1 MNIEIIIKYWAG
13 ISSLFLEMS
22 PFLMLGFL
30 ISGLLYI
37 MISKETIANN
47 LGKPGA
53 LSVIKA
59 AIFGVP
65 MPLCSCGVIPV
76 AASLYKRGASKGATL
91 SFLIST
97 PQTGV
102 DSILI
107 TYGMLGPIFAI
118 ARPVIALITGVIGGL
133 FTEQILSED
142 YTTSIKMNH
151 KHPKKTLKDAI
162 KYAFISLP
170 QDIAWPLIKGI
181 ILAGLITLLI
191 PDNFFQDYG
200 ITGWSAMILM
210 ALVSIPMYICATA
223 SVPIAA
229 GLIISGNLEP
239 GAAFVFLMAGPAT
252 NIATISVIR
261 KTLGTKIV
269 YIYLSTIFICAI
281 FFGVLINKYIIIN
294 QNIIAHQMN
303 QNNWLHILSG
313 LLLLVVCLYAILN
326 KFFIH
331 DVVDEIDN
339 KADVAFI
346 VKGMT
351 CNHCKETVT
360 EAIKACDGIQ
370 DVTINLESGETFIYG
385 NNLNKQHIITSINNV
400 GYSIGEIA

>member
-1 MNIEIIIKYWAG
+1 MNIEILIKYWNG
-13 ISSLFLEMS
+13 MSSLFLEMS

-37 MISKETIANN
+37 IISKETIANN

-107 TYGMLGPIFAI
+107 TYGMLGPIFAM

-133 FTEQILSED
+133 FTEQIISED

-151 KHPKKTLKDAI
+151 KHPKKTLKDAL

-191 PDNFFQDYG
+191 PHNFFQDYG

-210 ALVSIPMYICATA
+210 AVLSIPMYICATA

-229 GLIISGNLEP
+229 GLISSGIEP

-252 NIATISVIR
+252 NIATISVIIN
-261 KTLGTKIV
+261 TLGKKIV
-269 YIYLSTIFICAI
+269 YIYLSTIFTCSII
-281 FFGVLINKYIIIN
+281 FGALINKFIIIN
-294 QNIIAHQMN
+294 LNSMHHQMN
-303 QNNWLHILSG
+303 HNHWLNILSG
-313 LLLLVVCLYAILN
+313 LLLLAVCIYAISN
-326 KFFIH
+326 KFFIK
-331 DVVDEIDN
+331 DEIENLKN
-339 KADVAFI
+339 KADLSFI

-360 EAIKACDGIQ
+360 EAIKTCDGMQ
-370 DVTINLESGETFIYG
+370 EVTINLESGKTFIYG
-385 NNLNKQHIITSINNV
+385 NNLNKQQIITSINNV
-400 GYSIGEIA
+400 GYSIGNNT

>member
-1 MNIEIIIKYWAG
+1 MNIEILIKYWNG

-37 MISKETIANN
+37 IISKETITNN

-107 TYGMLGPIFAI
+107 TYGMLGPVFAMT
-118 ARPVIALITGVIGGL
+118 RPVIALITGVIGGL
-133 FTEQILSED
+133 FTEQINSED
-142 YTTSIKMNH
+142 YTTSIKTNH

-170 QDIAWPLIKGI
+170 QDIAGPLIKGI
-181 ILAGLITLLI
+181 LMAGLITLLI

-210 ALVSIPMYICATA
+210 AVLSIPMYICATA

-229 GLIISGNLEP
+229 GLISSGIEP

-252 NIATISVIR
+252 NIATISVIIN
-261 KTLGTKIV
+261 TLGKKIV
-269 YIYLSTIFICAI
+269 YIYLSTIFTCSIISGA
-281 FFGVLINKYIIIN
+281 LINKFIIIN
-294 QNIIAHQMN
+294 LNSMHHQMN
-303 QNNWLHILSG
+303 HNHWLNILSG
-313 LLLLVVCLYAILN
+313 LLLLAVCIYAISS
-326 KFFIH
+326 KFFIK
-331 DVVDEIDN
+331 DVIENLDN
-339 KADVAFI
+339 KADLSFI

-360 EAIKACDGIQ
+360 EAINTCDGIQ
-370 DVTINLESGETFIYG
+370 DVTINLESGQTFIYG

>member
-1 MNIEIIIKYWAG
+1 MNIEILIKYWNG

-37 MISKETIANN
+37 IISKETITNN

-133 FTEQILSED
+133 FTEQINSED
-142 YTTSIKMNH
+142 YTTSIKTNH

-181 ILAGLITLLI
+181 LMAGLITLLI

-210 ALVSIPMYICATA
+210 AVLSIPMYICATA

-229 GLIISGNLEP
+229 GLISSGIEP

-252 NIATISVIR
+252 NIATISVIIN
-261 KTLGTKIV
+261 TLGKKIV
-269 YIYLSTIFICAI
+269 YIYLSTIFTCSII
-281 FFGVLINKYIIIN
+281 FGALINKFIIIDLN
-294 QNIIAHQMN
+294 SMHHQMN
-303 QNNWLHILSG
+303 HNHWLNILSG
-313 LLLLVVCLYAILN
+313 LLLLAVCIYAISS
-326 KFFIH
+326 KFFIK
-331 DVVDEIDN
+331 DVIENLKI
-339 KADVAFI
+339 KADLSFI

-360 EAIKACDGIQ
+360 EAINTCDGIQ
-370 DVTINLESGETFIYG
+370 DVTINLESGQTFIYG

>member
-1 MNIEIIIKYWAG
+1 MNIEILIKYWNG

-37 MISKETIANN
+37 FISKETIANN

-107 TYGMLGPIFAI
+107 TYGMLGPVFAM

-133 FTEQILSED
+133 FTEQINSED
-142 YTTSIKMNH
+142 YTTSIKTNH

-170 QDIAWPLIKGI
+170 QDIAGPLIKGI
-181 ILAGLITLLI
+181 LMAGLITLLI

-210 ALVSIPMYICATA
+210 AVLSIPMYICATA

-229 GLIISGNLEP
+229 GLISSGIEP

-252 NIATISVIR
+252 NIATISVIIN
-261 KTLGTKIV
+261 TLGKKIV
-269 YIYLSTIFICAI
+269 YIYLSTIFTCSII
-281 FFGVLINKYIIIN
+281 FGALINKFIIIN
-294 QNIIAHQMN
+294 LNSMHHQMN
-303 QNNWLHILSG
+303 HNHWLNILSG
-313 LLLLVVCLYAILN
+313 LLLLAVCIYAISS
-326 KFFIH
+326 KFFIK
-331 DVVDEIDN
+331 DVIENLKN
-339 KADVAFI
+339 KADLSFI

-360 EAIKACDGIQ
+360 EAINTCDGIQ
-370 DVTINLESGETFIYG
+370 DVTINLESGQTFIYG

>member
-1 MNIEIIIKYWAG
+1 MNIEILIKYWNG
-13 ISSLFLEMS
+13 ISALFLEMA
-22 PFLMLGFL
+22 PYLMLGFL

-37 MISKETIANN
+37 VISKETIANN

-107 TYGMLGPIFAI
+107 TYGMLGPVFAMT
-118 ARPVIALITGVIGGL
+118 RPVIALITGVIGGL
-133 FTEQILSED
+133 FTEQINSED
-142 YTTSIKMNH
+142 YTTSIKTNH

-170 QDIAWPLIKGI
+170 QDIAGPLIKGI
-181 ILAGLITLLI
+181 LMAGLITLLI

-210 ALVSIPMYICATA
+210 AVLSIPMYICATA

-229 GLIISGNLEP
+229 GLISSGIEP

-252 NIATISVIR
+252 NIATISVIIN
-261 KTLGTKIV
+261 TLGKKIV
-269 YIYLSTIFICAI
+269 YIYLSTIFTCSIISGA
-281 FFGVLINKYIIIN
+281 LINKFIIIN
-294 QNIIAHQMN
+294 LNSMHHQMN
-303 QNNWLHILSG
+303 HNHWLNILSG
-313 LLLLVVCLYAILN
+313 LLLLAVCIYAISN
-326 KFFIH
+326 KFFIK
-331 DVVDEIDN
+331 DVIENLDN
-339 KADVAFI
+339 KADLSFI

-360 EAIKACDGIQ
+360 EAINTCDGIQ
-370 DVTINLESGETFIYG
+370 DVTINLESGQTFIYG

>member
-1 MNIEIIIKYWAG
+1 MNIEILIKYWNG

-37 MISKETIANN
+37 VISKETIANN

-107 TYGMLGPIFAI
+107 TYGMLGPVFAMT
-118 ARPVIALITGVIGGL
+118 RPVIALITGVIGGL
-133 FTEQILSED
+133 FTEQINSED
-142 YTTSIKMNH
+142 YTTSIKTNH

-170 QDIAWPLIKGI
+170 QDIAGPLIKGI
-181 ILAGLITLLI
+181 LMAGLITLLI

-210 ALVSIPMYICATA
+210 AVLSIPMYICATA

-229 GLIISGNLEP
+229 GLISSGIEP

-252 NIATISVIR
+252 NIATISVIIN
-261 KTLGTKIV
+261 TLGKKIV
-269 YIYLSTIFICAI
+269 YIYLSTIFTCSIISGA
-281 FFGVLINKYIIIN
+281 LINKFIIIN
-294 QNIIAHQMN
+294 LNSMHHQMN
-303 QNNWLHILSG
+303 HNHWLNILSG
-313 LLLLVVCLYAILN
+313 LLLLAVCIYAISN
-326 KFFIH
+326 KYFIK
-331 DVVDEIDN
+331 DVIENLKN
-339 KADVAFI
+339 KADLSFI

-360 EAIKACDGIQ
+360 EAINTCDGIQ
-370 DVTINLESGETFIYG
+370 DVTINLESGQTFIYG

>member
-1 MNIEIIIKYWAG
+1 MNIEILIKYWNG

-37 MISKETIANN
+37 IISKETITNN
-47 LGKPGA
+47 LGQPGA

-107 TYGMLGPIFAI
+107 TYGMLGPVFAMT
-118 ARPVIALITGVIGGL
+118 RPVIALITGVIGGL
-133 FTEQILSED
+133 FTEQINSED
-142 YTTSIKMNH
+142 YTTSIKTNH

-170 QDIAWPLIKGI
+170 QDIAGPLIKGI
-181 ILAGLITLLI
+181 LMAGLITLLI

-210 ALVSIPMYICATA
+210 AVLSIPMYICATA

-229 GLIISGNLEP
+229 GLISSGIEP

-252 NIATISVIR
+252 NIATISVIIN
-261 KTLGTKIV
+261 TLGKKIV
-269 YIYLSTIFICAI
+269 YIYLSTIFTCSIISGA
-281 FFGVLINKYIIIN
+281 LINKFIIIN
-294 QNIIAHQMN
+294 LNSMHHQMN
-303 QNNWLHILSG
+303 HNHWLNILSG
-313 LLLLVVCLYAILN
+313 LLLLAVCIYAISS
-326 KFFIH
+326 KFFIK
-331 DVVDEIDN
+331 DVIENLKI
-339 KADVAFI
+339 KADLSFI

-360 EAIKACDGIQ
+360 EAINTCDGIQ
-370 DVTINLESGETFIYG
+370 DVTINLESGQTFIYG

>member
-1 MNIEIIIKYWAG
+1 MNIEILIKYWDG

-37 MISKETIANN
+37 IISKEFISNN

-107 TYGMLGPIFAI
+107 TYGMLGPIFAM

-133 FTEQILSED
+133 FTEQIISED
-142 YTTSIKMNH
+142 YTTSIKTNH

-181 ILAGLITLLI
+181 LMAGLITLLI

-210 ALVSIPMYICATA
+210 AVLSIPMYICATA

-229 GLIISGNLEP
+229 GLISSGIEP

-252 NIATISVIR
+252 NIATISVIIN
-261 KTLGTKIV
+261 TLGKKIV
-269 YIYLSTIFICAI
+269 YIYLSTIFICSII
-281 FFGVLINKYIIIN
+281 FGALINKFIIIN
-294 QNIIAHQMN
+294 LNSMHHQMN
-303 QNNWLHILSG
+303 HNHWLNILSG
-313 LLLLVVCLYAILN
+313 LLLLAVCIYAISS
-326 KFFIH
+326 KYFIK
-331 DVVDEIDN
+331 DVIENLKN
-339 KADVAFI
+339 KADLSFI

-360 EAIKACDGIQ
+360 EAINTCDGIQ
-370 DVTINLESGETFIYG
+370 DVTINLESGQTFIYG

>member
-1 MNIEIIIKYWAG
+1 MNIEILIKYWNG

-37 MISKETIANN
+37 IISKETITNN

-65 MPLCSCGVIPV
+65 MPVCSCDVIPV

-107 TYGMLGPIFAI
+107 TYGMLGPVFAM

-133 FTEQILSED
+133 FTEFLCED
-142 YTTSIKMNH
+142 YTTSIKTNH

-181 ILAGLITLLI
+181 IIAGLITLLI

-210 ALVSIPMYICATA
+210 AVLSIPMYICATA

-229 GLIISGNLEP
+229 GLISSGIEP

-252 NIATISVIR
+252 NIATISVIIN
-261 KTLGTKIV
+261 TLGKKIV
-269 YIYLSTIFICAI
+269 YIYLSTIFTCSIISGA
-281 FFGVLINKYIIIN
+281 LINKFIIIN
-294 QNIIAHQMN
+294 LNSMHHQMN
-303 QNNWLHILSG
+303 HNHWLNILSG
-313 LLLLVVCLYAILN
+313 LLLLAVCIYAISS
-326 KFFIH
+326 KFFIK
-331 DVVDEIDN
+331 DVIENLKI
-339 KADVAFI
+339 KADLSFI

-351 CNHCKETVT
+351 CNHGKETVT
-360 EAIKACDGIQ
+360 EAINTCDGIQ
-370 DVTINLESGETFIYG
+370 DVTINLESGQTFIYG

>member
-1 MNIEIIIKYWAG
+1 MNIEILIKYWNG

-37 MISKETIANN
+37 IISKETITNN

-107 TYGMLGPIFAI
+107 TYGMLGPVFAMT
-118 ARPVIALITGVIGGL
+118 RPVIALITGVIGGL
-133 FTEQILSED
+133 FTEQINSED
-142 YTTSIKMNH
+142 YTTSIKTNH

-170 QDIAWPLIKGI
+170 QDIAGPLIKGI
-181 ILAGLITLLI
+181 LMAGLITLLI

-210 ALVSIPMYICATA
+210 AVLSIPMYICATA

-229 GLIISGNLEP
+229 GLISSGIEP

-252 NIATISVIR
+252 NIATISVIIN
-261 KTLGTKIV
+261 TLGKKIV
-269 YIYLSTIFICAI
+269 YIYLSTIFTCSIISGA
-281 FFGVLINKYIIIN
+281 LINKFIIIN
-294 QNIIAHQMN
+294 LNSMHHQMN
-303 QNNWLHILSG
+303 HNHWLNILSG
-313 LLLLVVCLYAILN
+313 LLLLAVCIYAISS
-326 KFFIH
+326 KYFIK
-331 DVVDEIDN
+331 DVIENLKN
-339 KADVAFI
+339 KADLSFI

-360 EAIKACDGIQ
+360 EAINTCDGIQ
-370 DVTINLESGETFIYG
+370 DVTINLESGQTFIYG

>member
-1 MNIEIIIKYWAG
+1 MNIEILIKYWNG

-37 MISKETIANN
+37 IISKETITNN

-107 TYGMLGPIFAI
+107 TYGMLGPVFAMT
-118 ARPVIALITGVIGGL
+118 RPVIALITGVIGGL
-133 FTEQILSED
+133 FTEQINSED
-142 YTTSIKMNH
+142 YTTSIKTNH

-170 QDIAWPLIKGI
+170 QDIAGPLIKGI
-181 ILAGLITLLI
+181 LMAGLITLLI

-210 ALVSIPMYICATA
+210 AVLSIPMYICATA

-229 GLIISGNLEP
+229 GLISSGIEP

-252 NIATISVIR
+252 NIATISVIIN
-261 KTLGTKIV
+261 TLGKKIV
-269 YIYLSTIFICAI
+269 YIYLSTIFTCSIISGA
-281 FFGVLINKYIIIN
+281 LINKFIIIN
-294 QNIIAHQMN
+294 LNSMHHQMN
-303 QNNWLHILSG
+303 HNHWLNILSG
-313 LLLLVVCLYAILN
+313 LLLLAVCIYAISS
-326 KFFIH
+326 KFFIK
-331 DVVDEIDN
+331 DVIENLKN
-339 KADVAFI
+339 KADLSFI

-360 EAIKACDGIQ
+360 EAINTCDGIQ
-370 DVTINLESGETFIYG
+370 DVTINLESGQTFIYG

>member
-1 MNIEIIIKYWAG
+1 MNIEILIKYWNE

-37 MISKETIANN
+37 FISKETIANN

-107 TYGMLGPIFAI
+107 TYGMLGPVFAMT
-118 ARPVIALITGVIGGL
+118 RPVIALITGVIGGL
-133 FTEQILSED
+133 FTEQINSED
-142 YTTSIKMNH
+142 YTTSIKTNH

-170 QDIAWPLIKGI
+170 QDIAGPLIKGI
-181 ILAGLITLLI
+181 LMAGLITLLI

-210 ALVSIPMYICATA
+210 AVLSIPMYICATA

-229 GLIISGNLEP
+229 GLISSGIEP

-252 NIATISVIR
+252 NIATISVIIN
-261 KTLGTKIV
+261 TLGKKIV
-269 YIYLSTIFICAI
+269 YIYLSTIFTCSII
-281 FFGVLINKYIIIN
+281 FGALINKFIIIN
-294 QNIIAHQMN
+294 LNSMHHQMN
-303 QNNWLHILSG
+303 HNHWLNILSG
-313 LLLLVVCLYAILN
+313 LLLLAVCIYAISS
-326 KFFIH
+326 KFFIK
-331 DVVDEIDN
+331 DVIENLEN
-339 KADVAFI
+339 KADLSFI

-360 EAIKACDGIQ
+360 EAINTCDGIQ
-370 DVTINLESGETFIYG
+370 DVTINLESGQTFIYG

>member
-1 MNIEIIIKYWAG
+1 MNVEILIKYWNG

-37 MISKETIANN
+37 IISKETITNN

-107 TYGMLGPIFAI
+107 TYGMLGPVFAM

-133 FTEQILSED
+133 FTEQINSED
-142 YTTSIKMNH
+142 YTTSIKTNH

-170 QDIAWPLIKGI
+170 QDIAGPLIKGI
-181 ILAGLITLLI
+181 LMAGLITLLI

-210 ALVSIPMYICATA
+210 AVLSIPMYICATA

-229 GLIISGNLEP
+229 GLISSGIEP

-252 NIATISVIR
+252 NIATISVIIN
-261 KTLGTKIV
+261 TLGKKIV
-269 YIYLSTIFICAI
+269 YIYLSTIFTCSIISGA
-281 FFGVLINKYIIIN
+281 LINKFIIIN
-294 QNIIAHQMN
+294 LNSMHHQMN
-303 QNNWLHILSG
+303 HNHWLNILSG
-313 LLLLVVCLYAILN
+313 LLLLAVCIYAISS
-326 KFFIH
+326 KFFIK
-331 DVVDEIDN
+331 DVIENLKI
-339 KADVAFI
+339 KADLSFI

-360 EAIKACDGIQ
+360 EAINTCDGIQ
-370 DVTINLESGETFIYG
+370 DVTINLESGQTFIYG

>member
-1 MNIEIIIKYWAG
+1 MNIEILTEYWSG
-13 ISSLFLEMS
+13 ISSLFLEMA
-22 PFLMLGFL
+22 PYLVLGFL

-37 MISKETIANN
+37 IISKETIAEN
-47 LGKPGA
+47 LGKPGV

-107 TYGMLGPIFAI
+107 TYGMLGPLFAM
-118 ARPVIALITGVIGGL
+118 ARPVIALFTGVIGGL
-133 FTEQILSED
+133 FTEKIISED
-142 YTTSIKMNH
+142 YSTSIKISH
-151 KHPKKTLKDAI
+151 KHPKKTLKDAAV
-162 KYAFISLP
+162 YAFITLP
-170 QDIAWPLIKGI
+170 QDIAWPLMKGI
-181 ILAGLITLLI
+181 LLAGLLTLII

-200 ITGWSAMILM
+200 ITGLSAMILM
-210 ALVSIPMYICATA
+210 AIVSIPMYICATA

-229 GLIISGNLEP
+229 GLILSGNLEP

-281 FFGVLINKYIIIN
+281 FFGALINKYIIIYPN
-294 QNIIAHQMN
+294 FIAHQMN
-303 QNNWLHILSG
+303 HNNWLHILSG
-313 LLLLVVCLYAILN
+313 LLLLAVCLYAVLK
-326 KFFIH
+326 KFFNN
-331 DVVDEIDN
+331 DVVAEIDN

-351 CNHCKETVT
+351 CNHCKQTVA
-360 EAIKACDGIQ
+360 EAINACDGIQ
-370 DVTINLESGETFIYG
+370 DVTINLESGQTFIYG
-385 NNLNKQHIITSINNV
+385 NNVNKQQIITSINNV
-400 GYSIGEIA
+400 GFSIGEIA

>member
-1 MNIEIIIKYWAG
+1 MNIEILIKYWNG
-13 ISSLFLEMS
+13 MSSLFLEMS

-37 MISKETIANN
+37 IISKETIANN
-47 LGKPGA
+47 LGKPGT

-107 TYGMLGPIFAI
+107 TYGMLGPIFAM

-133 FTEQILSED
+133 FTEQIISED

-151 KHPKKTLKDAI
+151 KHPKKTLKDAL

-191 PDNFFQDYG
+191 PHNFFQDYG

-210 ALVSIPMYICATA
+210 AVLSIPMYICATA

-229 GLIISGNLEP
+229 GLISSGIEP

-252 NIATISVIR
+252 NIATISVIIN
-261 KTLGTKIV
+261 TLGKKIV
-269 YIYLSTIFICAI
+269 YIYLSTIFSCSII
-281 FFGVLINKYIIIN
+281 FGALINKFIIIN
-294 QNIIAHQMN
+294 LNSMNHQMN
-303 QNNWLHILSG
+303 HNNWLNILSG
-313 LLLLVVCLYAILN
+313 LLLLAVCIYAISN
-326 KFFIH
+326 KFFIK
-331 DVVDEIDN
+331 DIIENIEN
-339 KADVAFI
+339 KADLSFI

-360 EAIKACDGIQ
+360 EAINTCNGIR
-370 DVTINLESGETFIYG
+370 DIRIDLESGQTYIYG
-385 NNLNKQHIITSINNV
+385 NDLNKQKIITSINNV

>member
-1 MNIEIIIKYWAG
+1 MNIEILIKYWDE
-13 ISSLFLEMS
+13 ISFLFLEMS

-37 MISKETIANN
+37 IVSKETITNN
-47 LGKPGA
+47 LGQPGA

-107 TYGMLGPIFAI
+107 TYGMLGPVFAMT
-118 ARPVIALITGVIGGL
+118 RPVIALITGVIGGL
-133 FTEQILSED
+133 FTEQINSED
-142 YTTSIKMNH
+142 YTTSIKTNH

-181 ILAGLITLLI
+181 LMAGLITLLI

-210 ALVSIPMYICATA
+210 AVLSIPMYICATA

-229 GLIISGNLEP
+229 GLISSGIEP

-252 NIATISVIR
+252 NIATISVIIN
-261 KTLGTKIV
+261 TLGKKIV
-269 YIYLSTIFICAI
+269 YIYLSTIFTCSII
-281 FFGVLINKYIIIN
+281 FGALINKFIIIN
-294 QNIIAHQMN
+294 LNSMPHQMN
-303 QNNWLHILSG
+303 HNHWLNILSG
-313 LLLLVVCLYAILN
+313 LLLLAVCIYAISS
-326 KFFIH
+326 KYFIK
-331 DVVDEIDN
+331 DVIENLKI
-339 KADVAFI
+339 KADLSFI

-360 EAIKACDGIQ
+360 EAINTCDGIQ
-370 DVTINLESGETFIYG
+370 DFTINLESGQTFIFG
-385 NNLNKQHIITSINNV
+385 NNLNKQQIITSINNV
-400 GYSIGEIA
+400 GFSIGEIT

>member
-1 MNIEIIIKYWAG
+1 MNIEILIKYWNG

-37 MISKETIANN
+37 IISKETITNN

-107 TYGMLGPIFAI
+107 TYGMLGPVFAMT
-118 ARPVIALITGVIGGL
+118 RPVIALITGVIGGL
-133 FTEQILSED
+133 FTEQINSED
-142 YTTSIKMNH
+142 YTTSIKTNH

-170 QDIAWPLIKGI
+170 QDIAGPLIKGI
-181 ILAGLITLLI
+181 LMSGLITLLI

-210 ALVSIPMYICATA
+210 AVLSIPMYICATA

-229 GLIISGNLEP
+229 GLISSGIEP

-261 KTLGTKIV
+261 KTLGIKIV
-269 YIYLSTIFICAI
+269 YIYLSTIFTCSIISGA
-281 FFGVLINKYIIIN
+281 LINKFIIIN
-294 QNIIAHQMN
+294 LNSMHHQMN
-303 QNNWLHILSG
+303 HNHWLNILSG
-313 LLLLVVCLYAILN
+313 LLLLAVCIYAISS
-326 KFFIH
+326 KFFIK
-331 DVVDEIDN
+331 DVIENLKI
-339 KADVAFI
+339 KADLSFI

-360 EAIKACDGIQ
+360 EAINTCDGIQ
-370 DVTINLESGETFIYG
+370 DVTINLESGQTFIYG

>member
-1 MNIEIIIKYWAG
+1 MNIEILIKYWNG
-13 ISSLFLEMS
+13 ISALFLEMS

-37 MISKETIANN
+37 VISKETIANN

-107 TYGMLGPIFAI
+107 TYGMLGPIFAM

-133 FTEQILSED
+133 FTEQIISED
-142 YTTSIKMNH
+142 YTTSIKTNH

-181 ILAGLITLLI
+181 LMAGLITLLI

-210 ALVSIPMYICATA
+210 AVLSIPMYICATA

-229 GLIISGNLEP
+229 GLISSGIEP

-252 NIATISVIR
+252 NIATISVIIN
-261 KTLGTKIV
+261 TLGKKIV
-269 YIYLSTIFICAI
+269 YIYLSTIFTCSII
-281 FFGVLINKYIIIN
+281 FGALINKFIIIN
-294 QNIIAHQMN
+294 LNSMHHQMN
-303 QNNWLHILSG
+303 HNHWLNILSG
-313 LLLLVVCLYAILN
+313 LLLLAVCIYAISN
-326 KFFIH
+326 KFFIK
-331 DVVDEIDN
+331 DVIENLEN
-339 KADVAFI
+339 KADLSFI

-360 EAIKACDGIQ
+360 EAINTCDGIQ
-370 DVTINLESGETFIYG
+370 DVTINLESGQTFIYG

>member
-1 MNIEIIIKYWAG
+1 MNIEILIKYWNG
-13 ISSLFLEMS
+13 ISSLFLEMA
-22 PFLMLGFL
+22 PYLMLGFL

-37 MISKETIANN
+37 IISKETIANN
-47 LGKPGA
+47 LGKPGV

-107 TYGMLGPIFAI
+107 TYGMLGPLFAMT
-118 ARPVIALITGVIGGL
+118 RPVIALFTGVIGGL
-133 FTEQILSED
+133 FTEKIINED
-142 YTTSIKMNH
+142 YSTSIKINH
-151 KHPKKTLKDAI
+151 KHPKKTLKDAVV
-162 KYAFISLP
+162 YAFITLP
-170 QDIAWPLIKGI
+170 QDIAMPLMKGVL
-181 ILAGLITLLI
+181 LAGLVTIII
-191 PDNFFQDYG
+191 PENFFQDYG

-229 GLIISGNLEP
+229 GLILSGNLEP

-269 YIYLSTIFICAI
+269 YIYLSTIFICSII
-281 FFGVLINKYIIIN
+281 FGTLINKYITIN
-294 QNIIAHQMN
+294 PDFIAHQMN
-303 QNNWLHILSG
+303 HNNWLHILSG
-313 LLLLVVCLYAILN
+313 LLLLAVCLYAILN
-326 KFFIH
+326 KFFIN

-339 KADVAFI
+339 KADVVFI

-351 CNHCKETVT
+351 CNHCKQTVT
-360 EAIKACDGIQ
+360 EAINACDGIQ
-370 DVTINLESGETFIYG
+370 DVTINLESGQTFIYG
-385 NNLNKQHIITSINNV
+385 NNVNKQQIITSINNV
-400 GYSIGEIA
+400 GFSIGEIA

>member
-1 MNIEIIIKYWAG
+1 MNIEILIKYWNG

-37 MISKETIANN
+37 IISKETITNN

-107 TYGMLGPIFAI
+107 TYGMLGPVFAMT
-118 ARPVIALITGVIGGL
+118 RPVIALITGVIGGL
-133 FTEQILSED
+133 FTEQINSED
-142 YTTSIKMNH
+142 YTTSIKTNH

-170 QDIAWPLIKGI
+170 QDIAGPLVKGI
-181 ILAGLITLLI
+181 LMAGLITLLI

-210 ALVSIPMYICATA
+210 AVLSIPMYICATA

-229 GLIISGNLEP
+229 GLISSGIEP

-252 NIATISVIR
+252 NIATISVIIN
-261 KTLGTKIV
+261 TLGKKIV
-269 YIYLSTIFICAI
+269 YIYLSTIFTCSIISGA
-281 FFGVLINKYIIIN
+281 LINKFIIIN
-294 QNIIAHQMN
+294 LNSMHHQMN
-303 QNNWLHILSG
+303 HNHWLNILSG
-313 LLLLVVCLYAILN
+313 LLLLAVCIYAISS
-326 KFFIH
+326 KFFIK
-331 DVVDEIDN
+331 DVIENLKI
-339 KADVAFI
+339 KADLSFI

-360 EAIKACDGIQ
+360 EAINTCDGIQ
-370 DVTINLESGETFIYG
+370 DVTINLESGQTFIYG

>member
-1 MNIEIIIKYWAG
+1 MIIEIIIKYWNG
-13 ISSLFLEMS
+13 ISSLFLEMA
-22 PFLMLGFL
+22 PYLMLGFL

-37 MISKETIANN
+37 IISKETIVDN
-47 LGKPGA
+47 LGKAGP

-107 TYGMLGPIFAI
+107 TYGMLGPLFAMV
-118 ARPVIALITGVIGGL
+118 RPVIALFTGVIGGL
-133 FTEQILSED
+133 FTEQIISED
-142 YTTSIKMNH
+142 YTTSIKTNH
-151 KHPKKTLKDAI
+151 KHPKKTLKDAAV
-162 KYAFISLP
+162 YAFITLP
-170 QDIAWPLIKGI
+170 QDITWPLMKGI
-181 ILAGLITLLI
+181 LLAGLLTLVI
-191 PDNFFQDYG
+191 PDNFFHNYG
-200 ITGWSAMILM
+200 ITGWSAMMLM

-281 FFGVLINKYIIIN
+281 FFGALINKYIIIYPN
-294 QNIIAHQMN
+294 FIVHQMHH
-303 QNNWLHILSG
+303 NNWLHILSG
-313 LLLLVVCLYAILN
+313 LLLFAVCLYAILN
-326 KFFIH
+326 KFFIN
-331 DVVDEIDN
+331 DIVDDIDN
-339 KADVAFI
+339 KADVTFI

-370 DVTINLESGETFIYG
+370 DVTINLESGEAFIYG

>member
-1 MNIEIIIKYWAG
+1 MNIEILIKYWNG

-22 PFLMLGFL
+22 PFLILGFL

-37 MISKETIANN
+37 IISKETITNN

-107 TYGMLGPIFAI
+107 TYGMLGPVFAMT
-118 ARPVIALITGVIGGL
+118 RPVIALITGVIGGL
-133 FTEQILSED
+133 FTEQINSED
-142 YTTSIKMNH
+142 YTTSIKTNH

-170 QDIAWPLIKGI
+170 QDIAGPLIKGI
-181 ILAGLITLLI
+181 LMAGLITLLI

-210 ALVSIPMYICATA
+210 AVLSIPMYICATA

-229 GLIISGNLEP
+229 GLISSGIEP

-252 NIATISVIR
+252 NIATISVIIN
-261 KTLGTKIV
+261 TLGKKIV
-269 YIYLSTIFICAI
+269 YIYLSTIFTCSIISGA
-281 FFGVLINKYIIIN
+281 LINKFIIIN
-294 QNIIAHQMN
+294 LNSMHHQMN
-303 QNNWLHILSG
+303 HNHWLNILSG
-313 LLLLVVCLYAILN
+313 LLLLAVCIYAISS
-326 KFFIH
+326 KFFIK
-331 DVVDEIDN
+331 DVIENLKI
-339 KADVAFI
+339 KADLSFI

-360 EAIKACDGIQ
+360 EAINTCDGIQ
-370 DVTINLESGETFIYG
+370 DVTINLESGQTFIYG

>member
-1 MNIEIIIKYWAG
+1 MNIEILIKYWNG

-37 MISKETIANN
+37 IISKETIANN

-107 TYGMLGPIFAI
+107 TYGMLGPIFAM

-133 FTEQILSED
+133 FTEQIISED

-181 ILAGLITLLI
+181 LMAGLITLLI

-210 ALVSIPMYICATA
+210 AVLSIPMYICATA

-229 GLIISGNLEP
+229 GLISSGIEP

-252 NIATISVIR
+252 NIATISVIIN
-261 KTLGTKIV
+261 TLGKKIV
-269 YIYLSTIFICAI
+269 YIYLSTIFTCSII
-281 FFGVLINKYIIIN
+281 FGALINKFIIIN
-294 QNIIAHQMN
+294 LNSMNHQMN
-303 QNNWLHILSG
+303 HNNWLNILSG
-313 LLLLVVCLYAILN
+313 LLLLAVCIYAISN
-326 KFFIH
+326 KFFIK
-331 DVVDEIDN
+331 DIIENIEN
-339 KADVAFI
+339 KADLSFI

-360 EAIKACDGIQ
+360 EAINTCDGIT
-370 DVTINLESGETFIYG
+370 DIRINLESGETYIYG
-385 NNLNKQHIITSINNV
+385 NNLNKQQIITSINNV
-400 GYSIGEIA
+400 GYSIGNNT

>member
-1 MNIEIIIKYWAG
+1 MNIEILIKYWNG
-13 ISSLFLEMS
+13 ISSLFLEMA
-22 PFLMLGFL
+22 PYLMLGFL

-37 MISKETIANN
+37 IISKETIAEN
-47 LGKPGA
+47 LGKPGV

-107 TYGMLGPIFAI
+107 TYGMLGPIFAM

-133 FTEQILSED
+133 FTEQIISED
-142 YTTSIKMNH
+142 YTTSNKANH

-181 ILAGLITLLI
+181 LMAGLITLLI

-210 ALVSIPMYICATA
+210 AVLSIPMYICATA

-229 GLIISGNLEP
+229 GLISSGIEP

-252 NIATISVIR
+252 NIATISVIIN
-261 KTLGTKIV
+261 TLGKKIV
-269 YIYLSTIFICAI
+269 YIYLSTIFTCSII
-281 FFGVLINKYIIIN
+281 FGALINKFIIIN
-294 QNIIAHQMN
+294 LNSMHHQMN
-303 QNNWLHILSG
+303 HNHWLNILSG
-313 LLLLVVCLYAILN
+313 LLLLAVCIYAISS
-326 KFFIH
+326 KYFIK
-331 DVVDEIDN
+331 DVIENLKN
-339 KADVAFI
+339 KADLSFI

-351 CNHCKETVT
+351 CNHCQETVT
-360 EAIKACDGIQ
+360 EAINTCDGIQ
-370 DVTINLESGETFIYG
+370 DVTINLESGQTFIYG

>member
-1 MNIEIIIKYWAG
+1 MNIEILIKYWNG

-37 MISKETIANN
+37 VISKETIANN

-107 TYGMLGPIFAI
+107 TYGMLGPIFAM

-133 FTEQILSED
+133 FTEQIISED

-151 KHPKKTLKDAI
+151 KHPKKTLKDAL

-210 ALVSIPMYICATA
+210 AVLSIPMYICATA

-229 GLIISGNLEP
+229 GLISSGIEP

-252 NIATISVIR
+252 NIATISVIIN
-261 KTLGTKIV
+261 TLGKKIV
-269 YIYLSTIFICAI
+269 YIYLSTIFTCSIISGA
-281 FFGVLINKYIIIN
+281 LINKFIIIN
-294 QNIIAHQMN
+294 LNSMHHQMN
-303 QNNWLHILSG
+303 HNHWLNILSG
-313 LLLLVVCLYAILN
+313 LLLLAVCIYAISS
-326 KFFIH
+326 KFFIK
-331 DVVDEIDN
+331 DVIENLKN
-339 KADVAFI
+339 KADLSFI

-360 EAIKACDGIQ
+360 EAINTCDGIQ
-370 DVTINLESGETFIYG
+370 DVTINLESGQTFIYG

>member
-1 MNIEIIIKYWAG
+1 MNIEILIKYWNG

-37 MISKETIANN
+37 IISKETITNN

-107 TYGMLGPIFAI
+107 TYGMLGPVFAMT
-118 ARPVIALITGVIGGL
+118 RPVIALITGVIGGL
-133 FTEQILSED
+133 FTEQINSED
-142 YTTSIKMNH
+142 YTTSIKTNH

-170 QDIAWPLIKGI
+170 QDIAGPLIKGI
-181 ILAGLITLLI
+181 LMAGLITLLI

-210 ALVSIPMYICATA
+210 AVLSIPMYICATA

-229 GLIISGNLEP
+229 GLISSGIEP

-252 NIATISVIR
+252 NIATISVIIN
-261 KTLGTKIV
+261 TLGKKIV
-269 YIYLSTIFICAI
+269 YIYLSTIFTCSIISGA
-281 FFGVLINKYIIIN
+281 LINKFIIIN
-294 QNIIAHQMN
+294 LNSMHHQMN
-303 QNNWLHILSG
+303 HNHWLNILSG
-313 LLLLVVCLYAILN
+313 LLLLAVCIYAISS
-326 KFFIH
+326 KFFIK
-331 DVVDEIDN
+331 DVIENLKI
-339 KADVAFI
+339 KADLSFI

-360 EAIKACDGIQ
+360 EAINTCDGIQ
-370 DVTINLESGETFIYG
+370 DVTINLESGQTFIYG

-400 GYSIGEIA
+400 GYSIGEIT

>member
-1 MNIEIIIKYWAG
+1 MNIEILIKYWNG

-37 MISKETIANN
+37 IISKETITNN

-107 TYGMLGPIFAI
+107 TYGMLGPVFAMT
-118 ARPVIALITGVIGGL
+118 RPVIALITGVIGGL
-133 FTEQILSED
+133 FTEQIISED
-142 YTTSIKMNH
+142 YTTSIKTNH
-151 KHPKKTLKDAI
+151 KHQKKTLKDAI

-170 QDIAWPLIKGI
+170 QDIAGPLIKGI
-181 ILAGLITLLI
+181 LMAGLITLLI

-210 ALVSIPMYICATA
+210 AVLSIPMYICATA

-229 GLIISGNLEP
+229 GLISSGIEP

-252 NIATISVIR
+252 NIATISVIIN
-261 KTLGTKIV
+261 TLGKKIV
-269 YIYLSTIFICAI
+269 YIYLSTIFTCSIISGA
-281 FFGVLINKYIIIN
+281 LINKFIIIN
-294 QNIIAHQMN
+294 LNSMHHQMN
-303 QNNWLHILSG
+303 HNHWLNILSG
-313 LLLLVVCLYAILN
+313 LLLLAVCIYAISS
-326 KFFIH
+326 KFFIK
-331 DVVDEIDN
+331 DVIENLKI
-339 KADVAFI
+339 KADLSFI

-360 EAIKACDGIQ
+360 EAINTCDGIQ
-370 DVTINLESGETFIYG
+370 DVTINLESGQTFIYG